1 MGLLMGGILIVALF
15 CAGCATETVPDAEA
29 ELCSDLVELN
39 ASLARLES
47 LNTSSTMD
55 EFRSAAD
62 QVRDDMQQVRSSAA
76 DVQEARADELIAAQ
90 ENLDR
95 AIQDVR
101 VTPPSSRPLLR
112 FGMNWPWCGSRG
124 ASTSPTWG
132 VAKQKNI
139 VRCSAEDMQRQAET
153 ELLHASPE
161 WLYPSPFVLRYPAEI
176 LAAQDSSVFCSVYS
190 LTQHSPAST

>member
-1 MGLLMGGILIVALF
+1 MRIKNAATIGLLMGGILIFALF

-62 QVRDDMQQVRSSAA
+62 QVRDDMQQVRSNAA
-76 DVQEARADELIAAQ
+76 DVQEARADELVAAQ

-95 AIQDVR
+95 AIQDVPGDATLEQALATVRDELAVVR
-101 VTPPSSRPLLR
+101 VERDQYFADL
-112 FGMNWPWCGSRG
+112 G
-124 ASTSPTWG
+124 
-132 VAKQKNI
+132 
-139 VRCSAEDMQRQAET
+139 CS
-153 ELLHASPE
+153 
-161 WLYPSPFVLRYPAEI
+161 
-176 LAAQDSSVFCSVYS
+176 
-190 LTQHSPAST
+190 